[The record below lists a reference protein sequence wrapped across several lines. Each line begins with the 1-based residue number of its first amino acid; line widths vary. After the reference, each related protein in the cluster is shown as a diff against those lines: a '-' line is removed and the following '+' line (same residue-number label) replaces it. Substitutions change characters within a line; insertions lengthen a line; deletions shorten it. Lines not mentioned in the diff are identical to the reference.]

1 MPVADVGREGSG
13 ISGEASS
20 PGAQP
25 AVLVVEDEEL
35 VRINSCETL
44 EEAGLKVLEA
54 ANAEEGVALLET
66 HPEIR
71 VLVTDVRMPGWM
83 SGIDLARLV
92 EKKWPE
98 ISILV
103 TSAYYTADEGELPEN
118 MTLLPKP
125 FSPDALA
132 REVRLLLKR

>member
-1 MPVADVGREGSG
+1 VAEVERE
-13 ISGEASS
+13 EE
-20 PGAQP
+20 GARLSCPP

-35 VRINSCETL
+35 VRIDSCQRL
-44 EEAGLKVLEA
+44 EDAGLSVLEA
-54 ANAEEGVALLET
+54 SSADQALALLHA

-71 VLVTDVRMPGWM
+71 VLITDVKMPGWM

-92 EKKWPE
+92 GKEWPE

-103 TSAYYTADEGELPEN
+103 TSAYYTAGEGDLPEN

-125 FSPDALA
+125 FSAEALV
-132 REVRLLLKR
+132 REVRLLLKG

>member
-1 MPVADVGREGSG
+1 MRLGSD
-13 ISGEASS
+13 SGS
-20 PGAQP
+20 PDP

-35 VRINSCETL
+35 VRLDSCEKL
-44 EEAGLKVLEA
+44 EEAGFHVLEA
-54 ANAEEGVALLET
+54 ADATEGMALLEA
-66 HPEIR
+66 HPEVR

-92 EKKWPE
+92 GKKWPE

-103 TSAYYTADEGELPEN
+103 TSAYYTAEDGQLPEN

-125 FSPDALA
+125 FSPEMLI
-132 REVRLLLKR
+132 RQVKLLMRR

>member
-1 MPVADVGREGSG
+1 MADVGREESGALPDGSAP
-13 ISGEASS
+13 SVPE
-20 PGAQP
+20 PV
-25 AVLVVEDEEL
+25 VLVCEDEEL
-35 VRINSCETL
+35 VRVVSCESL
-44 EEAGLKVLEA
+44 EEAGLTVLEA
-54 ANAEEGVALLET
+54 ADATEALALIET

-71 VLVTDVRMPGWM
+71 VLVTDVKMPGWM

-103 TSAYYTADEGELPEN
+103 TSAYYTAEEGDLPEN

-132 REVRLLLKR
+132 RKVRLLMKR

>member
-1 MPVADVGREGSG
+1 MADAGQEEGGALPDASA
-13 ISGEASS
+13 ASS
-20 PGAQP
+20 RGP

-35 VRINSCETL
+35 VRTNVCEIL
-44 EEAGLKVLEA
+44 EDAGIKVLEA
-54 ANAEEGVALLET
+54 ADAEEANALLEA

-103 TSAYYTADEGELPEN
+103 TSAYFTAEDGELPEN
-118 MTLLPKP
+118 MTFFAKP

-132 REVRLLLKR
+132 REVRLLLER

>member
-1 MPVADVGREGSG
+1 MADVGREESSREPGGSA
-13 ISGEASS
+13 ASV
-20 PGAQP
+20 PEP
-25 AVLVVEDEEL
+25 VVLVCEDEEL
-35 VRINSCETL
+35 VRVVSCESL
-44 EEAGLKVLEA
+44 EDAGLKVLEA
-54 ANAEEGVALLET
+54 ADATEALALIEA

-103 TSAYYTADEGELPEN
+103 TSAFYTAEETELPEN
-118 MTLLPKP
+118 MSLLPKP
-125 FSPDALA
+125 FSPDALT
-132 REVRLLLKR
+132 RKVRLLMKR

>member
-1 MPVADVGREGSG
+1 MADVGREKSG
-13 ISGEASS
+13 ASRPDTGVS
-20 PGAQP
+20 PPQA
-25 AVLVVEDEEL
+25 AVLVCEDEEL
-35 VRINSCETL
+35 VRINTCELL
-44 EEAGLKVLEA
+44 EQSGLKVLEA
-54 ANAEEGVALLET
+54 ADATEALALIEA
-66 HPEIR
+66 HPEIQ

-103 TSAYYTADEGELPEN
+103 TSAYYTAEESVLPEN
-118 MTLLPKP
+118 MTLFPKP

-132 REVRLLLKR
+132 REVRLLMKR